1 MLRYL
6 RYWPLWLA
14 IVLTPSLLAWAQP
27 VQQLTKTVSS
37 SYAVTKNT
45 TVDLSNKYGQILIST
60 WKEDSVVVN
69 VTITAYEKSNE
80 AIGKLMDRVMVDV
93 HYFGGFVTVKTILDK
108 NSSLL
113 KERWNSLMDDSKTL
127 TNKNKI
133 SIDYKVTIPEGS
145 TLVLENKFGDVYIS
159 GRVSSP
165 NISMAHGDLKAHVF
179 DGLTRMDMSFG
190 KINVKQIDQGFL
202 NLRSADLVL
211 QTTGDLDLTSSSSVV
226 NINEVNNMKLDSRN
240 DKVIINHIQ
249 MLRGTSSFTDM
260 KIERLDGFV
269 NYHLKYGEVVI
280 SNVQSAFSNLDIQSD
295 SGDIN
300 VTFDPGA
307 YVSMN
312 ITGSQDNL
320 YLSKNLLQLDRTV
333 IDEKDKIVT
342 LIGSAGL
349 KKDVQ
354 SSVNLSSNSGDI
366 FVYLSDQKGV
376 K

>member
-1 MLRYL
+1 M
-6 RYWPLWLA
+6 A
-14 IVLTPSLLAWAQP
+14 IILTPSLLAWAQP